1 MNTAVYKNPAVEMA
15 EAKTYAQWK
24 RAAIRYD
31 KQHGLDRWRKTEQTP
46 LYDHAAIRM
55 RLEALRELRES
66 RDNHGLLYALNEG
79 IHGNMGGMGSAALY
93 RRAKFG
99 TKQLVVDYT
108 DEIVSAL
115 EHLADNRV
123 RSIPL
128 EEKVDF
134 FQRASHCF
142 GRSALLLSG
151 AGTLLYF
158 HLGVVKALWEEDLLP
173 RIISGSSGG
182 AFVAAL
188 VGTHSHHE
196 LENIFD
202 PSFLDVEAERDEP
215 LFKYLSVF
223 SQEQIPVSEVREIL
237 ERLIPDLTF
246 QEAYERTGIH
256 INIPV
261 APARVHQG
269 SRLLNAITSPTVM
282 VREAVLASSAVPGL
296 YPAVTLAARN
306 AKGKRQPY
314 LPSRKWRDGS
324 LFEDLPLKRISRL
337 YGVNHSI
344 VSQTNPFALP
354 FVREHKDHQG
364 PLDVLSHAAL
374 QTAKQWSLA
383 AAKLALRPVRNNDYL
398 NKVVNTYVGVLS
410 QTYTGDINIL
420 PPTRVYNPLRLLS
433 RRSKEEILDMIASG
447 ERAAWPRIEM
457 IRVQSR
463 ISRALDV
470 ILERFEKRLLI
481 SARKQQAIH
490 DKAS

>member
-1 MNTAVYKNPAVEMA
+1 MA
-15 EAKTYAQWK
+15 HATTYAEWK
-24 RAAIRYD
+24 RGAIRYD
-31 KQHGLDRWRKTEQTP
+31 QQHGLDRWKKTEQTP

-55 RLEALRELRES
+55 RLEALRELRA
-66 RDNHGLLYALNEG
+66 RKDNHGLLYALNEG

-99 TKQLVVDYT
+99 TKQLIVDYT
-108 DEIVSAL
+108 EEIVSSL
-115 EHLADNRV
+115 EHLADSRV
-123 RSIPL
+123 RSISL

-158 HLGVVKALWEEDLLP
+158 HLGVVRALWQQGLLP

-188 VGTHSHHE
+188 VGTHSNDE

-202 PSFLDVEAERDEP
+202 PAFLDVEAERDQP
-215 LFKYLSVF
+215 LFKYFTVF
-223 SQEQIPVSEVREIL
+223 NQEQIPVSEVRQIL

-261 APARVHQG
+261 APADVHQG

-296 YPAVTLAARN
+296 YPPVTLAARN
-306 AKGKRQPY
+306 SKGRRQPY

-354 FVREHKDHQG
+354 FVREHKDQQTL
-364 PLDVLSHAAL
+364 LDVVRHAGL
-374 QTAKQWSLA
+374 RTAKEWALA
-383 AAKLALRPVRNNDYL
+383 GAKIAMGPARRSDYL
-398 NKVVNTYVGVLS
+398 NKVINTYVGVLS

-433 RRSKEEILDMIASG
+433 RRSKQEILDMIASG

-470 ILERFEKRLLI
+470 ILERFEKKLLI
-481 SARKQQAIH
+481 SARKQQAIR
-490 DKAS
+490 DRAS